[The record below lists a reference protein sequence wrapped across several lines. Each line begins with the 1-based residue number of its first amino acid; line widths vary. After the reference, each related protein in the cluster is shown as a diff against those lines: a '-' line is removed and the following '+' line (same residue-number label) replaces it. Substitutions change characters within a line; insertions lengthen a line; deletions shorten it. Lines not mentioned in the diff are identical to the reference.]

1 MNEYMDKVKRHRL
14 PIVIFVV
21 FLAMPIFVRSP
32 FILTLFIMFFFYAYL
47 ALCWN
52 WIGGYAGQLNIAHGA
67 FFGIGAYTTA
77 VLFINFRLTPW
88 LGMFAGAI
96 LATVVAFVIGVF
108 TFRYK
113 IKGFYFALV
122 TLAITLIFL
131 HLVSSFEFTGTTVG
145 LYIPVDLSWYGF
157 QFRSRNPYYYI
168 ALTML
173 IMSIFISL
181 WIERNKIGFYLKAIR
196 EDEESASSIGV
207 NTTRYKTYALCL
219 SAFFTALAG
228 TFSAQFFWYVDP
240 ESGFS
245 LEVVFNVI
253 LMVMVGGSGTISGP
267 ILGAMLVTLVGEG
280 LRYMPMSS
288 QEIAAI
294 SKMIYAVILMLVVI
308 FLKHGIVEIFS
319 RKKRAL

>member
-1 MNEYMDKVKRHRL
+1 MNEYVDEVKRYL
-14 PIVIFVV
+14 FPIVIFVA
-21 FLAMPIFVRSP
+21 FFAMPIFVRSQ
-32 FILTLFIMFFFYAYL
+32 FILTLFIMFFFYSYM

-77 VLFINFRLTPW
+77 ILFINFRLTPW

-96 LATVVAFVIGVF
+96 LSTVVAFIIGVF
-108 TFRYK
+108 AFRYK

-131 HLVSSFEFTGTTVG
+131 HLASSFEFTGTTVG

-157 QFRSRNPYYYI
+157 QFRAREPYYYI

-173 IMSIFISL
+173 IMSVFVSL
-181 WIERNKIGFYLKAIR
+181 KIEKAKIGFYLKAIR

-219 SAFFTALAG
+219 SAFFTAFAG
-228 TFSAQFFWYVDP
+228 TFSAQLFWYVDP
-240 ESGFS
+240 ESAFS
-245 LEVVFNVI
+245 LEAVFNVI
-253 LMVMVGGSGTISGP
+253 LMVMVGGSGTILGP
-267 ILGAMLVTLVGEG
+267 ILGALLVTLVGEG

-294 SKMIYAVILMLVVI
+294 SKMVYAVVLMLVVI

-319 RKKRAL
+319 RKEKAI